1 MRLMTSKALLAATAM
16 VAITLSLPATAAE
29 LTVGFSQ
36 IGSESG
42 WRAAE
47 TSVSKSEAAKRKINL
62 KIADAQQKQENQIKA
77 IRSFI
82 AQGVDA
88 IFLAPVVSSGWD
100 AVLKEAKEAKIPV
113 VLLDRDIDPSGKD
126 LYLTAVTSD
135 SVHEGEVAGEWLA
148 KTVGGKAC
156 NVVELQGTVGASVA
170 TNRKKGFDAV
180 VAKTPNL
187 KVVRSQ
193 TGEFTRAKGKE
204 VMESFIKAE
213 NGGKS
218 ICAVYAHNDDMMVGA
233 IQAMKEAGLKPGK
246 DVLTVSIDAVPDIFK
261 AIAAGEANAT
271 VELTPNMAGPALDA
285 IAAFKGKGTVPPK
298 WIQTESKLYTAADDP
313 QKVYDSKKGL
323 VYWGWT
329 PPRARDC
336 AVRRRPPSK
345 PLRQRIGWVS
355 ASPAG

>member
-1 MRLMTSKALLAATAM
+1 MPGARTHRLRRTHRLLLAATLLTGLA
-16 VAITLSLPATAAE
+16 APAASAAG

-47 TSVSKSEAAKRKINL
+47 TSVTKSEAQKRGVTL

-77 IRSFI
+77 IRSFV

-88 IFLAPVVSSGWD
+88 IFLAPVVATGWD
-100 AVLKEAKEAKIPV
+100 AVLKEAREAKIPV

-135 SVHEGEVAGEWLA
+135 SVHEGKVAGEWLA
-148 KTVGGKAC
+148 KTVGSKPC

-170 TNRKKGFDAV
+170 TNRKKGFEQGIA
-180 VAKTPNL
+180 ATPTI

-193 TGEFTRAKGKE
+193 TGDFTRSKGKE

-213 NGGKS
+213 GGGKS

-246 DVLTVSIDAVPDIFK
+246 DILTVSIDGVPDIFK
-261 AIAAGEANAT
+261 AMMAGEANAS

-285 IAAFKGKGTVPPK
+285 VMAYKTKGTVPPK
-298 WIQTESKLYTAADDP
+298 WIQTESKLFTPADDP
-313 QKVYDSKKGL
+313 QAVYESKKSLG
-323 VYWGWT
+323 Y
-329 PPRARDC
+329 
-336 AVRRRPPSK
+336 
-345 PLRQRIGWVS
+345 
-355 ASPAG
+355 